1 MTAEHHA
8 DEADQEAHQL
18 WNELEK
24 NKNPE
29 RDCKAMNK
37 LQQTLN
43 FTLKMQ
49 VLIVFLFIKKEKKS
63 TEKFFQKAS
72 RHKKKFLFAP
82 AADIC
87 HALVFAAAPLYF

>member
-1 MTAEHHA
+1 
-8 DEADQEAHQL
+8 
-18 WNELEK
+18 
-24 NKNPE
+24 
-29 RDCKAMNK
+29 MNK

-87 HALVFAAAPLYF
+87 HALVFAAAPLYFLTSLLLLFTSLENGRVITGVGF